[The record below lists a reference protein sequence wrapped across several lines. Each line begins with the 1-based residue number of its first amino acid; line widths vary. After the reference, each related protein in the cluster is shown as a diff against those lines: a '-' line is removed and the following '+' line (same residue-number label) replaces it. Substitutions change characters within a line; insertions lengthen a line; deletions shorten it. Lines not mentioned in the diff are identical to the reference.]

1 MKYFKKSNPPKSILN
16 KIESFKYRQNLTLC
30 LQESPRFN
38 PSPLVIFN
46 WRIFSGSDLMLL

>member
-38 PSPLVIFN
+38 PSPFVIFN